1 MNLRSINQ
9 QSCNQVE
16 LLDPLLVPAESDR
29 CEALGAEFIKK
40 RTFQEPD
47 CSDTQSGPAAL
58 DLLRSLRSSLV
69 ERGATLA
76 KLPRD
81 RFANR
86 QLGLDLQTL
95 QAFQG
100 QPIKD
105 PELLRL
111 VLDRF
116 QARAYYWSEVQQL
129 LLQRVD
135 KDPTAG

>member
-1 MNLRSINQ
+1 MNVRSFRQ

-16 LLDPLLVPAESDR
+16 LLEPLLVPAESDR

-40 RTFQEPD
+40 RIFHEPD
-47 CSDTQSGPAAL
+47 CSDASSGPAAL
-58 DLLRSLRSSLV
+58 DLLRSLKSSLI

-95 QAFQG
+95 QAFQR

-111 VLDRF
+111 VLHRC
-116 QARAYYWSEVQQL
+116 QSRAYYWSEVEQL

-135 KDPTAG
+135 KELTAG

>member
-1 MNLRSINQ
+1 MNVRSIHQ

-29 CEALGAEFIKK
+29 CEALGAEFIKQ
-40 RTFQEPD
+40 RIFHEPD
-47 CSDTQSGPAAL
+47 YSDAPSGPTAL
-58 DLLRSLRSSLV
+58 DLLRSLKSSLA

-95 QAFQG
+95 RALQG
-100 QPIKD
+100 QPTKD
-105 PELLRL
+105 PELLQL
-111 VLDRF
+111 VLHRF
-116 QARAYYWSEVQQL
+116 QSRAYYWSEVEQL

-135 KDPTAG
+135 KEPTAG

>member
-1 MNLRSINQ
+1 MNLRSIHQ

-47 CSDTQSGPAAL
+47 CSDTPSGPAAL

-95 QAFQG
+95 QAFHG